1 MKLSFKFLPLL
12 AFAVFAGFSA
22 SALEAKFV
30 SIEGKVEILEGGM
43 WIPVEE
49 GDIIQEKGAV
59 ISTGFKSNAV
69 VSVKGTNFT
78 LGPLT
83 RITIENM
90 VAMENKDSTQI
101 YIDSGSLKA
110 NVSSSDGRKVG
121 FKVRSAVATASVR
134 GTEFKVTSS
143 GRLSVTQGL
152 VSFGGPEASSAEI
165 SKVEDNSTDIAP
177 SEESNAGTVASANE
191 IFDGQDIAAEEHPK
205 STPFTSSAE
214 VGEKNGVPV
223 FAGQN
228 SKFDVIASRPSNPHT
243 EKVVSSAGSSFGSES
258 MGMNLISS
266 EANAIAAETD
276 AGGSS
281 TNTPGDSAPSGDSSA
296 SGGSSGSGS
305 SSGSG
310 GSSGT
315 KPGTTPTPSVKT
327 TGSVNIT
334 IGWGD

>member
-49 GDIIQEKGAV
+49 GDIIQERGAV

-143 GRLSVTQGL
+143 GRLSAGL
-152 VSFGGPEASSAEI
+152 QKPDFGGPEASSAEVAK
-165 SKVEDNSTDIAP
+165 SEDNSTDVAP

-191 IFDGQDIAAEEHPK
+191 TSDGNVVAEEHPE

-223 FAGQN
+223 FAGQD
-228 SKFDVIASRPSNPHT
+228 SKSDVTASRPSNPHA
-243 EKVVSSAGSSFGSES
+243 EKVAAVSGKGLENES
-258 MGMNLISS
+258 MGMNLINTTSV
-266 EANAIAAETD
+266 EPG
-276 AGGSS
+276 AGSK
-281 TNTPGDSAPSGDSSA
+281 
-296 SGGSSGSGS
+296 SGSNKGR
-305 SSGSG
+305 
-310 GSSGT
+310 
-315 KPGTTPTPSVKT
+315 
-327 TGSVNIT
+327 GSVNIT

>member
-12 AFAVFAGFSA
+12 AFTVFAGFSA

-49 GDIIQEKGAV
+49 GDIIQERGAV
-59 ISTGFKSNAV
+59 VSTGFKSNAV

-90 VAMENKDSTQI
+90 VAIENKDSTQI

-152 VSFGGPEASSAEI
+152 VSFGGPEASSAEVAK
-165 SKVEDNSTDIAP
+165 SEDNSTDVAS

-191 IFDGQDIAAEEHPK
+191 TSDGNVAAEEHPE

-223 FAGQN
+223 FAGQD
-228 SKFDVIASRPSNPHT
+228 SKSDVTASRPSNPHA
-243 EKVVSSAGSSFGSES
+243 EKVAAVSGKGLENES
-258 MGMNLISS
+258 MGMNLINTTSV
-266 EANAIAAETD
+266 EPG
-276 AGGSS
+276 AG
-281 TNTPGDSAPSGDSSA
+281 
-296 SGGSSGSGS
+296 SGSGS
-305 SSGSG
+305 NKGR
-310 GSSGT
+310 
-315 KPGTTPTPSVKT
+315 
-327 TGSVNIT
+327 GSVAIT
-334 IGWGD
+334 IVWAD

>member
-49 GDIIQEKGAV
+49 GDIIQERGAV

-110 NVSSSDGRKVG
+110 SVSSSDGRKVG

-152 VSFGGPEASSAEI
+152 VSFGGPEASSAEVAK
-165 SKVEDNSTDIAP
+165 SEDNSTDVAP

-191 IFDGQDIAAEEHPK
+191 TSDGNVAAEEHPE

-223 FAGQN
+223 FAGQD
-228 SKFDVIASRPSNPHT
+228 SKSDVTASRPSNPHA
-243 EKVVSSAGSSFGSES
+243 EKVAAVYGKGLENES
-258 MGMNLISS
+258 MGMNLINTTSV
-266 EANAIAAETD
+266 EPG
-276 AGGSS
+276 AGSK
-281 TNTPGDSAPSGDSSA
+281 
-296 SGGSSGSGS
+296 SGSNKGR
-305 SSGSG
+305 
-310 GSSGT
+310 
-315 KPGTTPTPSVKT
+315 
-327 TGSVNIT
+327 GSVAIT
-334 IGWGD
+334 IVWAD

>member
-12 AFAVFAGFSA
+12 AFAAFAGFSA

-43 WIPVEE
+43 WIPIEE

-165 SKVEDNSTDIAP
+165 SKIEDNSTDVAP

-191 IFDGQDIAAEEHPK
+191 ASDGNVVAEEHPK

-228 SKFDVIASRPSNPHT
+228 SKSDVTASRPSNPHA
-243 EKVVSSAGSSFGSES
+243 EKVAAVSGKGLENES
-258 MGMNLISS
+258 MGMNIINTTSV
-266 EANAIAAETD
+266 EPG
-276 AGGSS
+276 AGSKSGS
-281 TNTPGDSAPSGDSSA
+281 NK
-296 SGGSSGSGS
+296 GSGS
-305 SSGSG
+305 
-310 GSSGT
+310 
-315 KPGTTPTPSVKT
+315 VA
-327 TGSVNIT
+327 IT
-334 IGWGD
+334 IGWED

>member
-49 GDIIQEKGAV
+49 GDIIQERGAV

-152 VSFGGPEASSAEI
+152 VSFGGPEASSAEVAK
-165 SKVEDNSTDIAP
+165 SEDNSTDVAP
-177 SEESNAGTVASANE
+177 SEESNAGTVASANKTS
-191 IFDGQDIAAEEHPK
+191 DGNVAAEEHPE

-223 FAGQN
+223 FAGQD
-228 SKFDVIASRPSNPHT
+228 SKSDVTASRPSNPHA
-243 EKVVSSAGSSFGSES
+243 EKVAAVSGKGLENES
-258 MGMNLISS
+258 MGMNLINTTSV
-266 EANAIAAETD
+266 EPG
-276 AGGSS
+276 AGSR
-281 TNTPGDSAPSGDSSA
+281 
-296 SGGSSGSGS
+296 SGSNKGR
-305 SSGSG
+305 
-310 GSSGT
+310 
-315 KPGTTPTPSVKT
+315 
-327 TGSVNIT
+327 GSVAIT
-334 IGWGD
+334 IVWED

>member
-49 GDIIQEKGAV
+49 GDIIQERGAV

-78 LGPLT
+78 LEPLT

-152 VSFGGPEASSAEI
+152 VSFGGSEASSAEVAK
-165 SKVEDNSTDIAP
+165 SEDNSTDVAP

-191 IFDGQDIAAEEHPK
+191 TSDGNVAAEEHPE

-223 FAGQN
+223 FAGQD
-228 SKFDVIASRPSNPHT
+228 SKSDVTASRPSNPHA
-243 EKVVSSAGSSFGSES
+243 EKVAAVSGKGLENES
-258 MGMNLISS
+258 MGMNLINTTSV
-266 EANAIAAETD
+266 EPG
-276 AGGSS
+276 AGSK
-281 TNTPGDSAPSGDSSA
+281 
-296 SGGSSGSGS
+296 SGSNKGR
-305 SSGSG
+305 
-310 GSSGT
+310 
-315 KPGTTPTPSVKT
+315 
-327 TGSVNIT
+327 GSVAIT
-334 IGWGD
+334 IGWED

>member
-49 GDIIQEKGAV
+49 GDIIQERGAV

-152 VSFGGPEASSAEI
+152 VSFGGPEASSAEVAK
-165 SKVEDNSTDIAP
+165 SEDNSTDVAP

-191 IFDGQDIAAEEHPK
+191 TSDGNVAAEEHPE

-223 FAGQN
+223 FAGQD
-228 SKFDVIASRPSNPHT
+228 SKSDVTASRPSNPHA
-243 EKVVSSAGSSFGSES
+243 EKVAAVSRKGLENES
-258 MGMNLISS
+258 MGMNLINTTSV
-266 EANAIAAETD
+266 EPG
-276 AGGSS
+276 AGSK
-281 TNTPGDSAPSGDSSA
+281 
-296 SGGSSGSGS
+296 SGSNKGR
-305 SSGSG
+305 
-310 GSSGT
+310 
-315 KPGTTPTPSVKT
+315 
-327 TGSVNIT
+327 GSVAIT
-334 IGWGD
+334 IVWAD

>member
-49 GDIIQEKGAV
+49 GDIIQERGAV

-152 VSFGGPEASSAEI
+152 VSFGGPEAFSAEVAK
-165 SKVEDNSTDIAP
+165 SEDNSTDVAP

-191 IFDGQDIAAEEHPK
+191 TSDGNVAAEEHPE

-223 FAGQN
+223 FAGQD
-228 SKFDVIASRPSNPHT
+228 SKSDVTASRPSNPHA
-243 EKVVSSAGSSFGSES
+243 EKVAAVSGKGLENES
-258 MGMNLISS
+258 MGMNLINTTSV
-266 EANAIAAETD
+266 EPG
-276 AGGSS
+276 AGSK
-281 TNTPGDSAPSGDSSA
+281 
-296 SGGSSGSGS
+296 SGSNKGR
-305 SSGSG
+305 
-310 GSSGT
+310 
-315 KPGTTPTPSVKT
+315 
-327 TGSVNIT
+327 GSVAIT
-334 IGWGD
+334 IVWAD

>member
-49 GDIIQEKGAV
+49 GDIIQERGTV

-69 VSVKGTNFT
+69 VSVKETNFT

-152 VSFGGPEASSAEI
+152 VSFGGPEAFSAEVAK
-165 SKVEDNSTDIAP
+165 SEDNSTDVAP

-191 IFDGQDIAAEEHPK
+191 TSDGNVAAEEHPE

-223 FAGQN
+223 FAGQD
-228 SKFDVIASRPSNPHT
+228 SKSDVTASRPSNPHA
-243 EKVVSSAGSSFGSES
+243 EKVAAVSGKGLENES
-258 MGMNLISS
+258 MGMNLINTTSV
-266 EANAIAAETD
+266 EPG
-276 AGGSS
+276 AGSK
-281 TNTPGDSAPSGDSSA
+281 
-296 SGGSSGSGS
+296 SGSNKGR
-305 SSGSG
+305 
-310 GSSGT
+310 
-315 KPGTTPTPSVKT
+315 
-327 TGSVNIT
+327 GSVAIK
-334 IGWGD
+334 IVWED

>member
-49 GDIIQEKGAV
+49 GDIIQERGAV

-152 VSFGGPEASSAEI
+152 VSFGGPEASSAEVAK
-165 SKVEDNSTDIAP
+165 SEDNSTDVAP

-191 IFDGQDIAAEEHPK
+191 TSNGNVAAEEHPE

-223 FAGQN
+223 FAGQD
-228 SKFDVIASRPSNPHT
+228 SKSDVTASRPSNPHA
-243 EKVVSSAGSSFGSES
+243 EKVAAVSGKGLENES
-258 MGMNLISS
+258 MGMNLINTTSV
-266 EANAIAAETD
+266 EPG
-276 AGGSS
+276 AGSK
-281 TNTPGDSAPSGDSSA
+281 
-296 SGGSSGSGS
+296 SGSNKGR
-305 SSGSG
+305 
-310 GSSGT
+310 
-315 KPGTTPTPSVKT
+315 
-327 TGSVNIT
+327 GSVAIT
-334 IGWGD
+334 IVWAD

>member
-49 GDIIQEKGAV
+49 GDIIQERGAV

-121 FKVRSAVATASVR
+121 FKVRSAVATASVK

-152 VSFGGPEASSAEI
+152 VSFGGPEASSAEVAK
-165 SKVEDNSTDIAP
+165 SEDNSTDVAP

-191 IFDGQDIAAEEHPK
+191 TSDGNVAAEEHPE

-223 FAGQN
+223 FAGQD
-228 SKFDVIASRPSNPHT
+228 SKSDVTASRPSNPHA
-243 EKVVSSAGSSFGSES
+243 EKVAAVSGKGLENES
-258 MGMNLISS
+258 MGMNLINTTSV
-266 EANAIAAETD
+266 EPG
-276 AGGSS
+276 AGSK
-281 TNTPGDSAPSGDSSA
+281 
-296 SGGSSGSGS
+296 SGSNKGR
-305 SSGSG
+305 
-310 GSSGT
+310 
-315 KPGTTPTPSVKT
+315 
-327 TGSVNIT
+327 GSVAIT
-334 IGWGD
+334 IVWAD

>member
-49 GDIIQEKGAV
+49 GDIIQERGAV

-152 VSFGGPEASSAEI
+152 VSFGGPEASSAEVAK
-165 SKVEDNSTDIAP
+165 SEDNYTDVAP

-191 IFDGQDIAAEEHPK
+191 TSDGNVAAEEHPE

-223 FAGQN
+223 FAGQD
-228 SKFDVIASRPSNPHT
+228 SKSDVTASRPSNPHA
-243 EKVVSSAGSSFGSES
+243 EKVAAVSGKGLENES
-258 MGMNLISS
+258 MGMNLINTTSV
-266 EANAIAAETD
+266 EPG
-276 AGGSS
+276 AGSK
-281 TNTPGDSAPSGDSSA
+281 
-296 SGGSSGSGS
+296 SGSNKGR
-305 SSGSG
+305 
-310 GSSGT
+310 
-315 KPGTTPTPSVKT
+315 
-327 TGSVNIT
+327 GSVAIT
-334 IGWGD
+334 IGWED

>member
-152 VSFGGPEASSAEI
+152 VSFGGPESSSAEI
-165 SKVEDNSTDIAP
+165 SKIEDNSTDVAP
-177 SEESNAGTVASANE
+177 SEESNAGTVASTNE
-191 IFDGQDIAAEEHPK
+191 ASDGKNVVAEEHPK

-228 SKFDVIASRPSNPHT
+228 SKSDVVASRPSNPHA
-243 EKVVSSAGSSFGSES
+243 EKVAAVSGKGLENES
-258 MGMNLISS
+258 MGMNLINTTSV
-266 EANAIAAETD
+266 EPG
-276 AGGSS
+276 AGSK
-281 TNTPGDSAPSGDSSA
+281 
-296 SGGSSGSGS
+296 S
-305 SSGSG
+305 SSNKGN
-310 GSSGT
+310 
-315 KPGTTPTPSVKT
+315 
-327 TGSVNIT
+327 GSVAVT
-334 IGWGD
+334 INWAD

>member
-49 GDIIQEKGAV
+49 GDIIQERGAV

-152 VSFGGPEASSAEI
+152 VSFGGPESSSAEI
-165 SKVEDNSTDIAP
+165 SKIEDNSTDIAP
-177 SEESNAGTVASANE
+177 AEESNADTIASANE
-191 IFDGQDIAAEEHPK
+191 TSDGNVAAEEHPE

-228 SKFDVIASRPSNPHT
+228 SKSDVTANRPSNPHA
-243 EKVVSSAGSSFGSES
+243 EKVAAVSGKGFDNES
-258 MGMNLISS
+258 MGMNLINTTSV
-266 EANAIAAETD
+266 EPG
-276 AGGSS
+276 AGSKSGSKK
-281 TNTPGDSAPSGDSSA
+281 
-296 SGGSSGSGS
+296 GSGS
-305 SSGSG
+305 VA
-310 GSSGT
+310 
-315 KPGTTPTPSVKT
+315 VK
-327 TGSVNIT
+327 IE
-334 IGWGD
+334 WGD

>member
-49 GDIIQEKGAV
+49 GDIIQERGVV

-152 VSFGGPEASSAEI
+152 VSFGGPESSSAEI
-165 SKVEDNSTDIAP
+165 SKIEDNSTDIAP
-177 SEESNAGTVASANE
+177 AEESNADTIASANE
-191 IFDGQDIAAEEHPK
+191 TSDGNVAAEEHPE

-214 VGEKNGVPV
+214 VGEKKGVPV

-228 SKFDVIASRPSNPHT
+228 SKSDVTANRPSNPHA
-243 EKVVSSAGSSFGSES
+243 EKVAAVSGKGFDNES
-258 MGMNLISS
+258 MGMNLINTTSV
-266 EANAIAAETD
+266 EPG
-276 AGGSS
+276 AGSKSGSKK
-281 TNTPGDSAPSGDSSA
+281 
-296 SGGSSGSGS
+296 GSGS
-305 SSGSG
+305 VA
-310 GSSGT
+310 
-315 KPGTTPTPSVKT
+315 VK
-327 TGSVNIT
+327 IE
-334 IGWGD
+334 WGD

>member
-49 GDIIQEKGAV
+49 GDIIQERGAV

-152 VSFGGPEASSAEI
+152 VSFGGPEASSAEVAK
-165 SKVEDNSTDIAP
+165 SEDNSTDVAS

-191 IFDGQDIAAEEHPK
+191 TSDGNVAAEEHPE

-223 FAGQN
+223 FAGQD
-228 SKFDVIASRPSNPHT
+228 SKSDVTASRPSNPHA
-243 EKVVSSAGSSFGSES
+243 EKVAAVSGKGLEIES
-258 MGMNLISS
+258 MGMNLINTTSV
-266 EANAIAAETD
+266 EPG
-276 AGGSS
+276 AGSK
-281 TNTPGDSAPSGDSSA
+281 
-296 SGGSSGSGS
+296 SGSNKGR
-305 SSGSG
+305 
-310 GSSGT
+310 
-315 KPGTTPTPSVKT
+315 
-327 TGSVNIT
+327 GSVAIT
-334 IGWGD
+334 IVWAD

>member
-49 GDIIQEKGAV
+49 GDIIQERGAV

-69 VSVKGTNFT
+69 VSVKETNFT

-152 VSFGGPEASSAEI
+152 VSFGGPEASSAEVAK
-165 SKVEDNSTDIAP
+165 SEDNSTDVAP

-191 IFDGQDIAAEEHPK
+191 TSDGNVAAEEHPE

-223 FAGQN
+223 FAGQD
-228 SKFDVIASRPSNPHT
+228 SKADVTASRPSNPHA
-243 EKVVSSAGSSFGSES
+243 EKVAAVSGKGLENES
-258 MGMNLISS
+258 MGMNLINTTSV
-266 EANAIAAETD
+266 EPG
-276 AGGSS
+276 AGSR
-281 TNTPGDSAPSGDSSA
+281 
-296 SGGSSGSGS
+296 SGSNKGR
-305 SSGSG
+305 
-310 GSSGT
+310 
-315 KPGTTPTPSVKT
+315 
-327 TGSVNIT
+327 GSVAIT
-334 IGWGD
+334 IVWAD

>member
-49 GDIIQEKGAV
+49 GDIIQERGAV
-59 ISTGFKSNAV
+59 VSTGFKSNAV

-152 VSFGGPEASSAEI
+152 VSFGGPEASSAEVAK
-165 SKVEDNSTDIAP
+165 SEDNSTNVAP

-191 IFDGQDIAAEEHPK
+191 TSDGNVAAEEHPE

-223 FAGQN
+223 FAGQD
-228 SKFDVIASRPSNPHT
+228 SKSDVTASRPSNPHA
-243 EKVVSSAGSSFGSES
+243 EKVAAVSGKGLENES
-258 MGMNLISS
+258 MGMNLINTTSV
-266 EANAIAAETD
+266 EPG
-276 AGGSS
+276 AGSK
-281 TNTPGDSAPSGDSSA
+281 
-296 SGGSSGSGS
+296 SGSNKGR
-305 SSGSG
+305 
-310 GSSGT
+310 
-315 KPGTTPTPSVKT
+315 
-327 TGSVNIT
+327 GSVAIT
-334 IGWGD
+334 IVWAD

>member
-49 GDIIQEKGAV
+49 GDIIQERGAV

-152 VSFGGPEASSAEI
+152 VSFGGPEASSAEVAK
-165 SKVEDNSTDIAP
+165 SEDNSTDVAS

-191 IFDGQDIAAEEHPK
+191 TSDGNVAAEEHPE

-223 FAGQN
+223 FAGQD
-228 SKFDVIASRPSNPHT
+228 SKADVTASRPSNPHA
-243 EKVVSSAGSSFGSES
+243 EKVAAVSGKGLENES
-258 MGMNLISS
+258 MGMNLINTTSVES
-266 EANAIAAETD
+266 G
-276 AGGSS
+276 AGSK
-281 TNTPGDSAPSGDSSA
+281 
-296 SGGSSGSGS
+296 SGSNKGR
-305 SSGSG
+305 
-310 GSSGT
+310 
-315 KPGTTPTPSVKT
+315 
-327 TGSVNIT
+327 GSVAIT
-334 IGWGD
+334 IVWAD

>member
-30 SIEGKVEILEGGM
+30 SIEGKVESLEGGM

-49 GDIIQEKGAV
+49 GDIIQERGAV

-69 VSVKGTNFT
+69 VSVKETNFT

-152 VSFGGPEASSAEI
+152 VSFGGPEASSAEVAK
-165 SKVEDNSTDIAP
+165 SEDNSTDVAP

-191 IFDGQDIAAEEHPK
+191 TSDGNVAAEEHPE

-223 FAGQN
+223 FAGQD
-228 SKFDVIASRPSNPHT
+228 SKSDVTASRPSNPHA
-243 EKVVSSAGSSFGSES
+243 EKVAAVSGKGLENES
-258 MGMNLISS
+258 MGMNLINTTSV
-266 EANAIAAETD
+266 EPG
-276 AGGSS
+276 AGSK
-281 TNTPGDSAPSGDSSA
+281 
-296 SGGSSGSGS
+296 SGSNKGR
-305 SSGSG
+305 
-310 GSSGT
+310 
-315 KPGTTPTPSVKT
+315 
-327 TGSVNIT
+327 GSVAIT
-334 IGWGD
+334 IVWAD

>member
-49 GDIIQEKGAV
+49 GDIIQERGVV

-152 VSFGGPEASSAEI
+152 VSFGGPEASSAEVAK
-165 SKVEDNSTDIAP
+165 SEDNSTDVAP

-191 IFDGQDIAAEEHPK
+191 TSDGNVAAEEHPE

-223 FAGQN
+223 FAGQD
-228 SKFDVIASRPSNPHT
+228 SKSDVTASRPSNPHA
-243 EKVVSSAGSSFGSES
+243 EKVAAVSGKGLENES
-258 MGMNLISS
+258 MGMNLINTTSV
-266 EANAIAAETD
+266 EPG
-276 AGGSS
+276 AGSKSGSKK
-281 TNTPGDSAPSGDSSA
+281 
-296 SGGSSGSGS
+296 GSGS
-305 SSGSG
+305 VA
-310 GSSGT
+310 
-315 KPGTTPTPSVKT
+315 VK
-327 TGSVNIT
+327 IE
-334 IGWGD
+334 WGD

>member
-49 GDIIQEKGAV
+49 GDIIQERGAV

-69 VSVKGTNFT
+69 VSVKETNFT

-152 VSFGGPEASSAEI
+152 VSFGGPEASSAEVAK
-165 SKVEDNSTDIAP
+165 SEDNSTDVAP

-191 IFDGQDIAAEEHPK
+191 TSDGNVAAEEHPE

-223 FAGQN
+223 FAGQD
-228 SKFDVIASRPSNPHT
+228 SKSDVTASRPSNPHA
-243 EKVVSSAGSSFGSES
+243 EKVAAVSGKGLENES
-258 MGMNLISS
+258 MGMNLINTTSV
-266 EANAIAAETD
+266 EPG
-276 AGGSS
+276 AGSK
-281 TNTPGDSAPSGDSSA
+281 
-296 SGGSSGSGS
+296 SGSNKGR
-305 SSGSG
+305 
-310 GSSGT
+310 
-315 KPGTTPTPSVKT
+315 
-327 TGSVNIT
+327 GSVAIT
-334 IGWGD
+334 IVWAD

>member
-49 GDIIQEKGAV
+49 GDIIQERGAV

-152 VSFGGPEASSAEI
+152 VSFGGPEASSAEVAK
-165 SKVEDNSTDIAP
+165 SEDNSTDVAS

-191 IFDGQDIAAEEHPK
+191 TSDGNVAAEEHPE

-223 FAGQN
+223 FTGQD
-228 SKFDVIASRPSNPHT
+228 SKSDVTASRPSNPHA
-243 EKVVSSAGSSFGSES
+243 EKVAAVSGKGLENES
-258 MGMNLISS
+258 MGMNLINTTSV
-266 EANAIAAETD
+266 EPG
-276 AGGSS
+276 AGSK
-281 TNTPGDSAPSGDSSA
+281 
-296 SGGSSGSGS
+296 SGSNKGR
-305 SSGSG
+305 
-310 GSSGT
+310 
-315 KPGTTPTPSVKT
+315 
-327 TGSVNIT
+327 GSVAIT
-334 IGWGD
+334 IVWAD

>member
-49 GDIIQEKGAV
+49 GDIIQERGAV

-152 VSFGGPEASSAEI
+152 VSFGGPEASSAEVAK
-165 SKVEDNSTDIAP
+165 SEDNSTDVAP

-191 IFDGQDIAAEEHPK
+191 TSDGNVAAEEHPE
-205 STPFTSSAE
+205 STLFTSSAE

-223 FAGQN
+223 FAGQD
-228 SKFDVIASRPSNPHT
+228 SKSDVTASRPSNPHA
-243 EKVVSSAGSSFGSES
+243 EKVAAVSGKGLENES
-258 MGMNLISS
+258 MGMNLINTTSV
-266 EANAIAAETD
+266 EPG
-276 AGGSS
+276 AGSK
-281 TNTPGDSAPSGDSSA
+281 
-296 SGGSSGSGS
+296 SGSNKGR
-305 SSGSG
+305 
-310 GSSGT
+310 
-315 KPGTTPTPSVKT
+315 
-327 TGSVNIT
+327 GSVAIT
-334 IGWGD
+334 IVWAD

>member
-49 GDIIQEKGAV
+49 GDIIQERGAV

-69 VSVKGTNFT
+69 VSVKETNFT

-152 VSFGGPEASSAEI
+152 VSFGGPEAFSAEVAK
-165 SKVEDNSTDIAP
+165 SEDNSTDVAP

-191 IFDGQDIAAEEHPK
+191 TSDGNVAAEEHPE

-223 FAGQN
+223 FAGQD
-228 SKFDVIASRPSNPHT
+228 SKSDVTASRPSNPHA
-243 EKVVSSAGSSFGSES
+243 EKVAAVSGKGLENES
-258 MGMNLISS
+258 MGMNLINTTSV
-266 EANAIAAETD
+266 EPG
-276 AGGSS
+276 AGSK
-281 TNTPGDSAPSGDSSA
+281 
-296 SGGSSGSGS
+296 SGSNKGR
-305 SSGSG
+305 
-310 GSSGT
+310 
-315 KPGTTPTPSVKT
+315 
-327 TGSVNIT
+327 GSVAIT
-334 IGWGD
+334 IVWED

>member
-49 GDIIQEKGAV
+49 GDIIQERGAV

-152 VSFGGPEASSAEI
+152 VSFGGPEASSAEVAK
-165 SKVEDNSTDIAP
+165 SEDNSTDVAP
-177 SEESNAGTVASANE
+177 SEESNAGTFASANE
-191 IFDGQDIAAEEHPK
+191 TSDGNVAAEEHPE

-223 FAGQN
+223 FAGQD
-228 SKFDVIASRPSNPHT
+228 SKSDVTASRPSNPHA
-243 EKVVSSAGSSFGSES
+243 EKVAAVSGKGLENES
-258 MGMNLISS
+258 MGMNLINTTSV
-266 EANAIAAETD
+266 EPG
-276 AGGSS
+276 AGSK
-281 TNTPGDSAPSGDSSA
+281 
-296 SGGSSGSGS
+296 SGSNKGR
-305 SSGSG
+305 
-310 GSSGT
+310 
-315 KPGTTPTPSVKT
+315 
-327 TGSVNIT
+327 GSVAIT
-334 IGWGD
+334 IVWAD

>member
-49 GDIIQEKGAV
+49 GDIIQERGAV

-152 VSFGGPEASSAEI
+152 VSFGGPETSSAEVAK
-165 SKVEDNSTDIAP
+165 SEDNSTDVAP

-191 IFDGQDIAAEEHPK
+191 TSDGNVAAEEHPE

-223 FAGQN
+223 FAGQD
-228 SKFDVIASRPSNPHT
+228 SKSDVTASRPSNPHA
-243 EKVVSSAGSSFGSES
+243 EKVAAVSGKGLENES
-258 MGMNLISS
+258 MGMNLINTTSV
-266 EANAIAAETD
+266 EPG
-276 AGGSS
+276 AGSR
-281 TNTPGDSAPSGDSSA
+281 
-296 SGGSSGSGS
+296 SGSNKGR
-305 SSGSG
+305 
-310 GSSGT
+310 
-315 KPGTTPTPSVKT
+315 
-327 TGSVNIT
+327 GSVAIT
-334 IGWGD
+334 IGWED

>member
-49 GDIIQEKGAV
+49 GDIIQERGVV

-152 VSFGGPEASSAEI
+152 VSFGGPEASSAEVAK
-165 SKVEDNSTDIAP
+165 SEDNSTDVAP

-191 IFDGQDIAAEEHPK
+191 TSDGNVAAEEHPE

-223 FAGQN
+223 FAGQD
-228 SKFDVIASRPSNPHT
+228 SKSDVTASRPSNPHA
-243 EKVVSSAGSSFGSES
+243 EKVAAVSGKGLENES
-258 MGMNLISS
+258 MGMNLINTTSV
-266 EANAIAAETD
+266 EPG
-276 AGGSS
+276 AGSR
-281 TNTPGDSAPSGDSSA
+281 
-296 SGGSSGSGS
+296 SGSNKGR
-305 SSGSG
+305 
-310 GSSGT
+310 
-315 KPGTTPTPSVKT
+315 
-327 TGSVNIT
+327 GSVAIT
-334 IGWGD
+334 IVWAD

>member
-49 GDIIQEKGAV
+49 GDIIQERGAV
-59 ISTGFKSNAV
+59 VSTGFKSNAV

-90 VAMENKDSTQI
+90 VSMENKDSTQI

-152 VSFGGPEASSAEI
+152 VSFGGPEASSAEVAK
-165 SKVEDNSTDIAP
+165 SEDNSTDVAP

-191 IFDGQDIAAEEHPK
+191 TSDGNVAAEEHPE

-223 FAGQN
+223 FAGQD
-228 SKFDVIASRPSNPHT
+228 SKSDVTASRPSNPHA
-243 EKVVSSAGSSFGSES
+243 EKVAAVSGKGLENES
-258 MGMNLISS
+258 MGMNLINTTSV
-266 EANAIAAETD
+266 EPG
-276 AGGSS
+276 AGSK
-281 TNTPGDSAPSGDSSA
+281 
-296 SGGSSGSGS
+296 SGSNKGR
-305 SSGSG
+305 
-310 GSSGT
+310 
-315 KPGTTPTPSVKT
+315 
-327 TGSVNIT
+327 GSVAIT
-334 IGWGD
+334 IVWAD

>member
-49 GDIIQEKGAV
+49 GDIIQERGAV

-152 VSFGGPEASSAEI
+152 VSFGGPEASSAEVAK
-165 SKVEDNSTDIAP
+165 SEDNSTDVAS

-191 IFDGQDIAAEEHPK
+191 TSDGNVAAEEHPE

-223 FAGQN
+223 FAGQD
-228 SKFDVIASRPSNPHT
+228 SKSDVTASRPSNPHA
-243 EKVVSSAGSSFGSES
+243 EKVAAVSGKGLENES
-258 MGMNLISS
+258 MGMNLINTTSV
-266 EANAIAAETD
+266 EPG
-276 AGGSS
+276 AGSR
-281 TNTPGDSAPSGDSSA
+281 
-296 SGGSSGSGS
+296 SGSNKGR
-305 SSGSG
+305 
-310 GSSGT
+310 
-315 KPGTTPTPSVKT
+315 
-327 TGSVNIT
+327 GSVAIT
-334 IGWGD
+334 IGWED

>member
-49 GDIIQEKGAV
+49 GDIIQERGAV

-152 VSFGGPEASSAEI
+152 VSFGGPEASSAEVTK
-165 SKVEDNSTDIAP
+165 SEDNSTDVAS

-191 IFDGQDIAAEEHPK
+191 TSDGNVAAEEHPE

-223 FAGQN
+223 FAGQD
-228 SKFDVIASRPSNPHT
+228 SKSDVTASRPSNPHA
-243 EKVVSSAGSSFGSES
+243 EKVAAVSGKGLENES
-258 MGMNLISS
+258 MGMNLINTTSV
-266 EANAIAAETD
+266 EPG
-276 AGGSS
+276 AGSK
-281 TNTPGDSAPSGDSSA
+281 
-296 SGGSSGSGS
+296 SGSNKGR
-305 SSGSG
+305 
-310 GSSGT
+310 
-315 KPGTTPTPSVKT
+315 
-327 TGSVNIT
+327 GSVAIT
-334 IGWGD
+334 IVWAD

>member
-49 GDIIQEKGAV
+49 GDIIQERGAV

-152 VSFGGPEASSAEI
+152 VSFGGPEASSAEVAK
-165 SKVEDNSTDIAP
+165 SEDNSTDVAP

-191 IFDGQDIAAEEHPK
+191 TSDGNVAAEEHPE

-214 VGEKNGVPV
+214 VGAKNGVPV
-223 FAGQN
+223 FAGQD
-228 SKFDVIASRPSNPHT
+228 SKSDVTASRPSNPHA
-243 EKVVSSAGSSFGSES
+243 EKVAAVSGKGLENES
-258 MGMNLISS
+258 MGMNLINTTSV
-266 EANAIAAETD
+266 EPG
-276 AGGSS
+276 AGSR
-281 TNTPGDSAPSGDSSA
+281 
-296 SGGSSGSGS
+296 SGSNKGR
-305 SSGSG
+305 
-310 GSSGT
+310 
-315 KPGTTPTPSVKT
+315 
-327 TGSVNIT
+327 GSVAIT
-334 IGWGD
+334 IVWAD

>member
-1 MKLSFKFLPLL
+1 
-12 AFAVFAGFSA
+12 
-22 SALEAKFV
+22 
-30 SIEGKVEILEGGM
+30 M

-49 GDIIQEKGAV
+49 GDIIQERGAV

-152 VSFGGPEASSAEI
+152 VSFGGPEASSAEVAK
-165 SKVEDNSTDIAP
+165 SEDNSTDVAP

-191 IFDGQDIAAEEHPK
+191 TSDGNVAAEEHPK

-214 VGEKNGVPV
+214 VGEKKGVPV

-228 SKFDVIASRPSNPHT
+228 SKSDVTASRPSNPHA
-243 EKVVSSAGSSFGSES
+243 EKVAAVSGKGLENES
-258 MGMNLISS
+258 MGMNLINKTSV
-266 EANAIAAETD
+266 EPG
-276 AGGSS
+276 AGS
-281 TNTPGDSAPSGDSSA
+281 
-296 SGGSSGSGS
+296 
-305 SSGSG
+305 
-310 GSSGT
+310 
-315 KPGTTPTPSVKT
+315 KPGTTPSAKT
-327 TGSVNIT
+327 TGSVNIS
-334 IGWGD
+334 IKWAD

>member
-1 MKLSFKFLPLL
+1 MKLSFKVLPLA
-12 AFAVFAGFSA
+12 AFFVFAGFSA

-30 SIEGKVEILEGGM
+30 SVDGKVEIFEGGM

-59 ISTGFKSNAV
+59 VSTGFKSNAV

-90 VAMENKDSTQI
+90 VSMENKDSTQI

-110 NVSSSDGRKVG
+110 NVSSPDGRKVG

-152 VSFGGPEASSAEI
+152 VSFGGPESSSAQI
-165 SKVEDNSTDIAP
+165 SKEEDRSSDIALREENV
-177 SEESNAGTVASANE
+177 SEAA
-191 IFDGQDIAAEEHPK
+191 DGQAAAEEDHPK

-223 FAGQN
+223 FAGQI
-228 SKFDVIASRPSNPHT
+228 SKADTLASRPSNPHT
-243 EKVVSSAGSSFGSES
+243 EKIKATSSDNAFASES
-258 MGMNLISS
+258 IGMNLISS
-266 EANAIAAETD
+266 ENAQGASSDSRARSKIAISIDWE
-276 AGGSS
+276 
-281 TNTPGDSAPSGDSSA
+281 
-296 SGGSSGSGS
+296 
-305 SSGSG
+305 
-310 GSSGT
+310 
-315 KPGTTPTPSVKT
+315 
-327 TGSVNIT
+327 
-334 IGWGD
+334 

>member
-49 GDIIQEKGAV
+49 GDIIQERGAV

-69 VSVKGTNFT
+69 VSVKETNFT

-152 VSFGGPEASSAEI
+152 VSFGGPEASSAEVAK
-165 SKVEDNSTDIAP
+165 SEDNSTDVAP

-191 IFDGQDIAAEEHPK
+191 TSDGNVAAEEHPE

-223 FAGQN
+223 FAGQD
-228 SKFDVIASRPSNPHT
+228 SKSDVTASRPSNPHA
-243 EKVVSSAGSSFGSES
+243 EKVAAVSGKGLENES
-258 MGMNLISS
+258 MGMNLINTTSV
-266 EANAIAAETD
+266 EPG
-276 AGGSS
+276 AGSR
-281 TNTPGDSAPSGDSSA
+281 
-296 SGGSSGSGS
+296 SGSNKGR
-305 SSGSG
+305 
-310 GSSGT
+310 
-315 KPGTTPTPSVKT
+315 
-327 TGSVNIT
+327 GSVAIT
-334 IGWGD
+334 IVWAD

>member
-49 GDIIQEKGAV
+49 GDIIQERGAV

-69 VSVKGTNFT
+69 VSVKETNFT

-152 VSFGGPEASSAEI
+152 VSFGGPEASSAEVAK
-165 SKVEDNSTDIAP
+165 SEDNSTDVAS

-191 IFDGQDIAAEEHPK
+191 TSDGNVATEEHPE

-223 FAGQN
+223 FAGQD
-228 SKFDVIASRPSNPHT
+228 SKSDVTASRPSNPHA
-243 EKVVSSAGSSFGSES
+243 EKVAAVSGKGLENES
-258 MGMNLISS
+258 MGMNLINTTSV
-266 EANAIAAETD
+266 EPG
-276 AGGSS
+276 AGSK
-281 TNTPGDSAPSGDSSA
+281 
-296 SGGSSGSGS
+296 SGSNKGR
-305 SSGSG
+305 
-310 GSSGT
+310 
-315 KPGTTPTPSVKT
+315 
-327 TGSVNIT
+327 GSVAIT
-334 IGWGD
+334 IVWAD